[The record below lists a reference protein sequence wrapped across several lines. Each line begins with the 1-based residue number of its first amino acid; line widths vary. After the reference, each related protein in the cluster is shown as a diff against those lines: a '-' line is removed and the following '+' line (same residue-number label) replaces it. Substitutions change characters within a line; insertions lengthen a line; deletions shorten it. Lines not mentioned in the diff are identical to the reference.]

1 MLVSNILWMVVD
13 TSIRSMQLISNLL
26 LIEAYDTIEQSYDVW
41 LADRRKFT
49 CLEIECLMLLFVQS
63 IRSGKFEMF
72 VGVLDQFA
80 TWLFALDHTNY
91 AWWLPVFIRSLKTL
105 PHQYPNVY
113 EQLLKGQ
120 FTTQKGKRKFL
131 RILIT
136 MHMSRII
143 RSSKEQG
150 ELLGY
155 LTVP

>member
-1 MLVSNILWMVVD
+1 MILTNSPM
-13 TSIRSMQLISNLL
+13 MCGL
-26 LIEAYDTIEQSYDVW
+26 LINVN
-41 LADRRKFT
+41 L

-105 PHQYPNVY
+105 PHQYSNVY

-120 FTTQKGKRKFL
+120 FTTQKGIRKFP
-131 RILIT
+131 RIPDY
-136 MHMSRII
+136 HAH
-143 RSSKEQG
+143 EQNNKIVKG
-150 ELLGY
+150 TGGAVGIFDSPIAWAKWMIAGWSQNCSDGWELWGL
-155 LTVP
+155 LQ